1 MCLQSYNFYSIIAI
15 FPQTYVNSESV
26 LIFSKIKELRQYLSQ
41 KKQEG
46 ETVGFVATMGAL
58 HYGHMELIRKSREE
72 NSITICSIF
81 VNPTQF
87 NNPKDLEK
95 YPRFIE
101 KDIQMLEEND
111 CEVLFNPQVD
121 EMYSPKEDLLTI
133 DLKNIDKRFEGEF
146 RPGHFKGVATVV
158 KKFFD
163 IIEPHKA
170 YFGMKDYQQVL
181 VIKEVVNQYNMDVD
195 VVGVETVRNEEGL
208 AMSSRN
214 YRLNEEELQRATII
228 YKTFAWVKENLSAHT
243 IADLEKQAITK
254 INATEGAEV
263 EYFNLADANT
273 LEGIDKLT
281 ANQQVVAITA
291 VNMKGVRLI
300 DNMVLN

>member
-1 MCLQSYNFYSIIAI
+1 MCLQSYGFYSIIAN
-15 FPQTYVNSESV
+15 FPQTNVDSEPV
-26 LIFSKIKELRQYLSQ
+26 LIFNKIKDLRAYLSSERQ
-41 KKQEG
+41 KNK
-46 ETVGFVATMGAL
+46 TVGFVATMGAL
-58 HYGHMELIRKSREE
+58 HHGHMELIRKSREE
-72 NSITICSIF
+72 NHITVCSIF

-101 KDIQMLEEND
+101 KDILMLEEHY
-111 CEVLFNPQVD
+111 CEVLFNPSVE
-121 EMYSPKEDLLTI
+121 EMYSPNEELLSI

-181 VIKEVVNQYNMDVD
+181 VIKEVVSQYNMDVE
-195 VVGVETVRNEEGL
+195 VVGVETVRNKEGL

-214 YRLNEEELQRATII
+214 YRLSEEELSRAAII
-228 YKTFAWVKENLSAHT
+228 YKTFIWAKDNLGKIAVKE
-243 IADLEKQAITK
+243 IEKKAIER
-254 INATEGAEV
+254 INAVEGAEV

-273 LEGIDKLT
+273 LDPITQLQEK
-281 ANQQVVAITA
+281 QQVVAITA
-291 VNMKGVRLI
+291 VNMNGVRLI
-300 DNMVLN
+300 DNTLLN

>member
-1 MCLQSYNFYSIIAI
+1 M
-15 FPQTYVNSESV
+15 
-26 LIFSKIKELRQYLSQ
+26 LIFSKIKDIKQYLSQ
-41 KKQEG
+41 EKKKG
-46 ETVGFVATMGAL
+46 NTIGFVATMGAL
-58 HYGHMELIRKSREE
+58 HHGHMELIRQSRNE
-72 NSITICSIF
+72 NDITLCSIF

-101 KDIQMLEEND
+101 KDILMLEENS
-111 CEVLFNPQVD
+111 CEVLFNPSVE
-121 EMYSPKEDLLTI
+121 EMYASDEELLAI
-133 DLKNIDKRFEGEF
+133 DLKNIDKLFEGEF

-163 IIEPHKA
+163 ILEPHKA

-181 VIKEVVNQYNMDVD
+181 VIKEVVSQYNMDVE

-214 YRLNEEELQRATII
+214 YRLGEEDLERATII
-228 YKTFAWVKENLSAHT
+228 YKTFVWAKENLGKLKPNE
-243 IADLEKQAITK
+243 IEKQAIER
-254 INATEGAEV
+254 INAVEGAEV

-273 LEGIDKLT
+273 LDIIEEFEESQK
-281 ANQQVVAITA
+281 VVAITA
-291 VNMKGVRLI
+291 VNMQGVRLI
-300 DNMVLN
+300 DNMLLN

>member
-1 MCLQSYNFYSIIAI
+1 M
-15 FPQTYVNSESV
+15 
-26 LIFSKIKELRQYLSQ
+26 LIFSKIKDLRQYLFQ

-58 HYGHMELIRKSREE
+58 HHGHMELIKQSREE
-72 NSITICSIF
+72 NSITVCSIF

-101 KDIQMLEEND
+101 KDILMLEENH
-111 CEVLFNPQVD
+111 CEVLFNPSVE
-121 EMYSPKEDLLTI
+121 EMYLPNEELLVV

-146 RPGHFKGVATVV
+146 RPGHFAGVATVV

-163 IIEPHKA
+163 IVEPHKA

-181 VIKEVVNQYNMDVD
+181 VIKEVVSQYNMPVE
-195 VVGVETVRNEEGL
+195 VIGVETVRNEEGL

-228 YKTFAWVKENLSAHT
+228 YKTFTWVKENLHNYT
-243 IADLEKQAITK
+243 IAGLEKQAVTK
-254 INATEGAEV
+254 INEVDGAEV

-273 LEGIDKLT
+273 LDVIDTLKG
-281 ANQQVVAITA
+281 NQQVVAITA

-300 DNMVLN
+300 DNMLLN